1 MEQVHLEQ
9 MARLSLKVAELERK
23 IDFLLEKL
31 NLEYVDNPP
40 PPQFPEVERWLRKG
54 EKLQAVKAYQLNTGA
69 GLNEAKSAVE
79 AIESTM

>member
-9 MARLSLKVAELERK
+9 LARLSLKVAELERK

-54 EKLQAVKAYQLNTGA
+54 EKLRAIQAYQLNTGA
-69 GLNEAKSAVE
+69 GLGEAKSAVE

>member
-1 MEQVHLEQ
+1 MEKVHLEQ
-9 MARLSLKVAELERK
+9 MARLSHKVAQLERT

-31 NLEYVDNPP
+31 NLEYADNSP

-54 EKLQAVKAYQLNTGA
+54 EKLRAIQAYQPNTGA

>member
-1 MEQVHLEQ
+1 

-54 EKLQAVKAYQLNTGA
+54 EKLQAVKAYQLNTDA